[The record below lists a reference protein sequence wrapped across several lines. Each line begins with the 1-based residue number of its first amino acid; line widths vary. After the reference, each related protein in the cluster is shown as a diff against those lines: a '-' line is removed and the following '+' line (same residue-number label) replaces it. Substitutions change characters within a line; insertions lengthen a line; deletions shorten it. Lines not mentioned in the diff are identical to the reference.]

1 MTDTP
6 EVAELVACPL
16 CGSLDGYVLYEGS
29 TSIRRQVCCA
39 KCRQEVSE
47 VRADC
52 PDKKTPRT
60 ARADVAWNEAG
71 QHSHNL
77 ALEIHMLRESLT
89 GARRLADD
97 RLAQMADDRA
107 QALKWRDEVQ
117 RLRDICVN
125 IHDGLL
131 RGDDDKELMAL
142 AAQGWWKA

>member
-47 VRADC
+47 VRADR

-97 RLAQMADDRA
+97 RLAQ
-107 QALKWRDEVQ
+107 ALKWRDEVR
-117 RLRDICVN
+117 RLRDIFVN
-125 IHDGLL
+125 IHDSLL
-131 RGDDDKELMAL
+131 RGDDDKEIMAL

>member
-16 CGSLDGYVLYEGS
+16 CGALDGYALGKGS
-29 TSIRRQVCCA
+29 TYRWWAVCCTG
-39 KCRQEVSE
+39 CGQEVSE
-47 VRADC
+47 ARANY
-52 PDKKTPRT
+52 PAEKTPRT
-60 ARADVAWNEAG
+60 ARADAAWNEAG
-71 QHSHNL
+71 QRSHDL
-77 ALEIHMLRESLT
+77 VLEIHKLRNALNC
-89 GARRLADD
+89 AVILADD
-97 RLAQMADDRA
+97 RLAQMAADRA
-107 QALKWRDEVQ
+107 QALKWRDEAQ